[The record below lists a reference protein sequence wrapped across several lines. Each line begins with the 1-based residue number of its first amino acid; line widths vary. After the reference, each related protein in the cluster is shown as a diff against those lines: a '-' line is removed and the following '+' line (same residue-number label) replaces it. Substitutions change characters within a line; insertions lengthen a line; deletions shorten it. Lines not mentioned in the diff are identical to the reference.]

1 MLKYVDTKVV
11 FEEIPDEISLAIS
24 ISNCPCN
31 CNGCHSSYLAKD
43 IGTILGSTELM
54 YLINQ
59 NKGITCI
66 CFMGGD
72 RSPITIN
79 ELACLVKEVFP
90 NIKVA
95 WYSGRDT
102 ISEDINVR
110 NFDYIKVGSYKESYG
125 PLTSRSTN
133 QRLYK
138 VVHNNSIKLYNI
150 TYKFWK

>member
-1 MLKYVDTKVV
+1 MLKYVDTKIV
-11 FEEIPDEISLAIS
+11 FEEVPDEVSLAIS

-31 CNGCHSSYLAKD
+31 CKGCHSSYLSKD

-59 NKGITCI
+59 NKGITCV

-72 RSPITIN
+72 KSPITIN
-79 ELACLVKEVFP
+79 ELSCLIKEVFP
-90 NIKVA
+90 DLKVA
-95 WYSGRDT
+95 WYSGRDI
-102 ISEDINVR
+102 ISEDINVK

-138 VVHNNSIKLYNI
+138 IVHDSSIKLYNI